1 MFDFRVSIRQ
11 KSPPGSKAGNMTPN
25 LNWLPIM
32 IQNCHFPA
40 GQPWEF
46 HSGEKDIVTE
56 YWLLISKI
64 SIYYYTDRLDI

>member
-1 MFDFRVSIRQ
+1 
-11 KSPPGSKAGNMTPN
+11 
-25 LNWLPIM
+25 M